1 MKKQRIGI
9 LLLPLLALSGCTQ
22 YEEVTL
28 AVDPSEVAEV
38 TLFRVALSSSGR
50 YEKSAVVYAP
60 TSLSALLPPATP
72 LWAGKYSH
80 PSAKNYVGDTC
91 YSEYRLYVGK
101 VDTPCFA
108 VSLKTADYSYY
119 AAFESVD
126 SSNHSSKVLFF
137 AFRER
142 KDFSAT
148 FSSKDLDLSPLTAL
162 ADRFS
167 GDEKVTA
174 SEEKT
179 EDDSE
184 SNSDFLLPY
193 QNEYR

>member
-1 MKKQRIGI
+1 LAAGVLEPFIGDV
-9 LLLPLLALSGCTQ
+9 C
-22 YEEVTL
+22 
-28 AVDPSEVAEV
+28 
-38 TLFRVALSSSGR
+38 
-50 YEKSAVVYAP
+50 
-60 TSLSALLPPATP
+60 
-72 LWAGKYSH
+72 W
-80 PSAKNYVGDTC
+80 
-91 YSEYRLYVGK
+91 
-101 VDTPCFA
+101 
-108 VSLKTADYSYY
+108 
-119 AAFESVD
+119 
-126 SSNHSSKVLFF
+126 